1 MSKKGNKKDDSST
14 EDNKNTEITDGNNAT
29 ATQIGDPVYVTNMVS
44 NLHAGKDFYLD
55 SLKSNYH
62 LSFSDDFASVMEEI
76 EREYKEKKTSLTS
89 QQPHHKAAVLFH
101 CNPTFLP
108 AHSSAVNGRS

>member
-1 MSKKGNKKDDSST
+1 M
-14 EDNKNTEITDGNNAT
+14 
-29 ATQIGDPVYVTNMVS
+29 TNMVS

-76 EREYKEKKTSLTS
+76 EREYKVEEQAYRYGEYTSGKKLAGYPCCLYLRKEQS
-89 QQPHHKAAVLFH
+89 
-101 CNPTFLP
+101 
-108 AHSSAVNGRS
+108 RSNVIYIGCILQG